1 MNILKKIA
9 RKILFQEL
17 QELNKTVS
25 TLQNTN
31 KQLIKESEFLY
42 SLKYSNDLLIKDN
55 KTNIDKIC
63 TLNNTIEQLNN
74 TIDERNNTID
84 TLNNSLDSLEKQYKS
99 DKDTFYKM
107 KYEIKKT
114 LITPASK
121 LSDDFNFS
129 CYINDETKQYSISLG
144 FCQYGGCDMD
154 TYDLDSKEEVIKAE
168 IILDLLGYK
177 PFEGLCDECRAEYNH
192 L

>member
-1 MNILKKIA
+1 MNIFRKIA
-9 RKILFQEL
+9 RKILSQEL

-31 KQLIKESEFLY
+31 KQLTKESEFLY

-55 KTNIDKIC
+55 KTKTDKIY
-63 TLNNTIEQLNN
+63 TLNN

-154 TYDLDSKEEVIKAE
+154 TYDLDSKEEVVKAE
-168 IILDLLGYK
+168 IILDILGYK
-177 PFEGLCDECRAEYNH
+177 PSSGLCDECRSEYYSDM